1 MNQHEI
7 KLAYELHG
15 NALNPVVIIVQGLGM
30 PLTATPPELVIKLVE
45 KNLCVLLID
54 NRDIGQSD
62 IIDKRPPNIIIEA
75 LKYKCGFSVNSFYSL
90 VDMMNDINNLLI
102 SINVNTAHIIG
113 VSMGG
118 MIAQLMAIHH
128 PKKIKSLTSIMSTSG
143 NPKLPGP
150 HWEVAKFI
158 LSGAKNKNINS
169 PEAFYH
175 RLWKLI
181 GSPAYPRSSQE
192 LDEFVERIMSR
203 GMTPGGS
210 VRQILAILSSSN
222 RCADLKKLSLATLVI
237 HGNEDKLVPI
247 ECGLDTAKCI
257 PNAELWQIPG
267 MGHDFPYELL
277 TEFTNKIA
285 AHIHT
290 AEG

>member
-1 MNQHEI
+1 
-7 KLAYELHG
+7 
-15 NALNPVVIIVQGLGM
+15 
-30 PLTATPPELVIKLVE
+30 
-45 KNLCVLLID
+45 
-54 NRDIGQSD
+54 
-62 IIDKRPPNIIIEA
+62 
-75 LKYKCGFSVNSFYSL
+75 
-90 VDMMNDINNLLI
+90 
-102 SINVNTAHIIG
+102 
-113 VSMGG
+113 MGG

-150 HWEVAKFI
+150 HWEVAKFS

-169 PEAFYH
+169 PVAFYH

-192 LDEFVERIMSR
+192 LDEFVERIMTR

-222 RCADLKKLSLATLVI
+222 RCADLKKLRLATLVI